1 MARSVWKGPFVDGSL
16 LKTFGKVTKAAEKN
30 VFIKFETWSR
40 RSIVLPQ
47 FIDKTIHVYNGRK
60 MLPLKVSEGMVGY
73 KLGEFIPTR
82 NRAAHKVKAKDKK
95 KR

>member
-16 LKTFGKVTKAAEKN
+16 LKTLDKVTKAAEKN

-40 RSIVLPQ
+40 RSVVLPQ
-47 FIDKTIHVYNGRK
+47 FIDKTINVYNGRK
-60 MLPLKVSEGMVGY
+60 MIPLTVSEEMVGY

-82 NRAAHKVKAKDKK
+82 GRATHKVKAKDKNK
-95 KR
+95 I